1 MFGSLLA
8 QTAQLFYIRP
18 NRHTS
23 FNHTGTK
30 NQNANIA
37 PLFAQWPLQSS
48 PLGNTSAEA
57 NKSKNRK
64 TPIRIKPA
72 VERRLGEAPK

>member
-57 NKSKNRK
+57 KNRK
-64 TPIRIKPA
+64 TGKLRSESNRRRSVGSAKP
-72 VERRLGEAPK
+72 